1 VNASGELVIAHLS
14 DLHFGTER
22 PDTVEALHAR
32 LLVLRPD
39 LVVVSGDLTQRA
51 TDAQFARARDFL
63 RRLAGDGLETLC
75 VPGNHDVPL
84 WGGGDRLR
92 APLARY
98 RRHVSA
104 DLCPTWR
111 DPRAVVQGLSSAR
124 RFTGKNGR
132 INRVQRLR
140 VARTFAGLPEHTLRI
155 VAVHHPLLALP
166 WGPDGATL
174 PAVHGGSEALAAFVD
189 AGAHV
194 VLSGHHHRSHAEDAA
209 ATDAADRS
217 LLVVQAG
224 TALSSRTRHEQN
236 AFNVLRAA
244 WPTLSVGTE
253 RCESGEFGPV
263 GTPRTYVR
271 SDGRWLS
278 PSRPSPPPA

>member
-1 VNASGELVIAHLS
+1 MSASGELVIAHLS
-14 DLHFGTER
+14 DLHFGTEH
-22 PDTVEALHAR
+22 PDTVEGLRAR
-32 LLVLRPD
+32 LCVLRPA

-51 TDAQFARARDFL
+51 TDAQFAQARAFL
-63 RRLAGDGLETLC
+63 ERLAGDGLEVLC

-111 DPRAVVQGLSSAR
+111 DPRAVVQGLNSAR

-132 INRVQRLR
+132 INRAQRLR
-140 VARTFAGLPEHTLRI
+140 VARTFAGLPENTLRI

-166 WGPDGATL
+166 WGRDGASL
-174 PAVHGGSEALAAFVD
+174 PAVDGASDALAAFVG

-209 ATDAADRS
+209 AADAADRS

-224 TALSSRTRHEQN
+224 TALSRRTRDERN

-244 WPTLSVGTE
+244 WPTLTIATE
-253 RCESGEFGPV
+253 RWEAGAFGPV
-263 GTPRTYVR
+263 GTPRAYVR
-271 SDGRWLS
+271 SEGRWLT